1 MEARDFYEGLGGD
14 YDRMIA
20 WDRRLG
26 REEAFFKGVFAE
38 HFVRRVL
45 DAACGTGMHAIA
57 FSRMG
62 VIAAGA
68 DLSPAMIAQ
77 AETNAR
83 AAGVDLD
90 FKVAGFGSIAGRFAA
105 PFDAVT
111 CLGNSLPHL
120 LDDASLGAALR
131 DFAALL
137 SPGGIL
143 VIQNR
148 NYDRLL
154 QQRQRFMPPA
164 SREDDSG
171 ETIYLRITDFSGAPA
186 PDFSGAPAPDF
197 SGAPAGGE
205 ETVGFTIVTLRKK
218 DGAWSQSVQTTTL
231 RALRRA
237 TMEKALE
244 AAGFSSV
251 TIFGGYDRAPY
262 DASGAADLVALA
274 VK

>member
-1 MEARDFYEGLGGD
+1 MDARDFYEGLGNE

-20 WDRRLG
+20 WERRLA
-26 REEAFFKGVFAE
+26 REEVFFRTVFAE
-38 HFVRRVL
+38 HRVRRVL

-62 VIAAGA
+62 MSVAGA
-68 DLSPAMIAQ
+68 DLSPTMIEQ
-77 AETNAR
+77 AKANAR
-83 AAGVDLD
+83 AAGVDLELR
-90 FKVAGFGSIAGRFAA
+90 VAGFGGIAGSFPG

-120 LDDASLGAALR
+120 LDDESLAAALT

-137 SPGGIL
+137 RPGGLL

-171 ETIYLRITDFSGAPA
+171 ETIYLRITDFFGAGA
-186 PDFSGAPAPDF
+186 PDFPGPA
-197 SGAPAGGE
+197 AGGAE

-218 DGAWSQSVQTTTL
+218 EGTWSQSVQTTTL
-231 RALRRA
+231 RSLRRA
-237 TMEKALE
+237 TVEKALR
-244 AAGFSSV
+244 AAGFSAVS
-251 TIFGGYDRAPY
+251 TFGSFERTPPDAPE
-262 DASGAADLVALA
+262 AADLVALA